1 MKTLVV
7 IPTYLEAENIADVL
21 RRVRSVAPHAD
32 VLVVDDS
39 SSDGTADLAR
49 AAGEELGQIDVLVRP
64 GKGGLGPA
72 YRAGFEVGFSR
83 GYEVL
88 VQMDADLQHNPASL
102 PELLARVEEGADIA
116 IGSRYVPGGETPNWP
131 FRRRLLSRVANVYA
145 SKVLGLKVHDATAG
159 YRAYRADVLRVVV
172 AEATKA
178 TGYGFQVELS
188 YRAHRRGAKIVEVP
202 ITFNE
207 RVRGESKMSWRII
220 GEAASV
226 VTWWGLRDRLFG
238 FWRRRPEPVARTSST
253 TATVTAASEAAS
265 SGASEAPAASTP
277 AANPDHDGAGR
288 ADGAAGGDGAP
299 APADATSEA

>member
-1 MKTLVV
+1 MRTLVV
-7 IPTYLEAENIADVL
+7 IPTYLEAENVVDVL
-21 RRVRSVAPHAD
+21 RRVRSAAPAAD

-72 YRAGFEVGFSR
+72 YRAGFDRGFSE

-88 VQMDADLQHNPASL
+88 VQMDADLQHDPDTL
-102 PELLARVEEGADIA
+102 PKLLARIEEGADIA

-131 FRRRLLSRVANVYA
+131 FRRRLLSRVANFYA
-145 SKVLGLKVHDATAG
+145 ATVLGLRVKDATAG
-159 YRAYRADVLRVVV
+159 FRAYRADMLQVVV

-202 ITFNE
+202 ISFKD
-207 RVRGESKMSWRII
+207 RLRGESKMSWHII

-226 VTWWGLRDRLFG
+226 VTWWGVRDRLFG
-238 FWRRRPEPVARTSST
+238 FLPKKAAVPAAPAEPAAPVKPEPPRVGAPTPEARTAEAPEPGAPT
-253 TATVTAASEAAS
+253 PEATEPAAASEA
-265 SGASEAPAASTP
+265 
-277 AANPDHDGAGR
+277 
-288 ADGAAGGDGAP
+288 
-299 APADATSEA
+299 